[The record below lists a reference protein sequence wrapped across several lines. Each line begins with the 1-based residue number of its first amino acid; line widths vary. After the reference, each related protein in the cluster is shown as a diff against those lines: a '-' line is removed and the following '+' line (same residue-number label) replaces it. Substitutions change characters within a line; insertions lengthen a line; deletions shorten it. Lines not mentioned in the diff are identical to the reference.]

1 MSRDRKPKEVSKAD
15 QTAAEHRQICDEAV
29 AVLRK
34 HGGRM
39 TAFELSVQLA
49 ISALRLGRVCE
60 RFYKTLIV
68 EKAKNDVTMVR
79 LAAGLDAP
87 L

>member
-1 MSRDRKPKEVSKAD
+1 VSRDRKTNEVNKAD
-15 QTAAEHRQICDEAV
+15 QTAAEHRQICDDAV
-29 AVLRK
+29 AVLRQ

-49 ISALRLGRVCE
+49 IGTGRLGRICG

-68 EKAKNDVTMVR
+68 EKAKHDVTMVR
-79 LAAGLDAP
+79 LAAGLEVP